1 MWGWEMIWG
10 KGRVCVGRVQGNE
23 EVSRMKAEAER
34 AKEMAQKE
42 IKKLR
47 EAEERIIEEKK
58 GK

>member
-1 MWGWEMIWG
+1 MIWG

>member
-1 MWGWEMIWG
+1 MIWG
-10 KGRVCVGRVQGNE
+10 KGRVCVGRVQGNG